1 MGYHSVDQEVG
12 QLSGGNQQ
20 KVALAKWMCTG
31 AKLYLL
37 VEPTR
42 GVDVATKVEIHGLID
57 QMASAGAAILLV
69 TSDLPELTG
78 LSDRIYVFHQG
89 RVISELSRGEISQE
103 RVLNLAATGGGSHAV

>member
-1 MGYHSVDQEVG
+1 LKELRVGYHSVDQEVG
-12 QLSGGNQQ
+12 QLSGGNQR
-20 KVALAKWMCTG
+20 KVSLDKWLCTG

-42 GVDVATKVEIHGLID
+42 GVDVATKVEIHGLIE
-57 QMASAGAAILLV
+57 MASAGAAILLV

-89 RVISELSRGEISQE
+89 RVISELSRGEIS
-103 RVLNLAATGGGSHAV
+103 